1 MPHRTLTTRQD
12 CEDFVRGCTI
22 MGIGGGG
29 RPEVGLKVLLDALE
43 EELPLE
49 WIDVDE
55 IDDDAWTASVYGMGS
70 TAPLAPETEE
80 EIERLELKPILA
92 GREMETA
99 LQELAEYVGVTFG
112 AMVPVEL
119 GGSNTPA
126 PLVAA
131 ANLGLPVVDG
141 DYAGRAVPEEMQGTP
156 YLYEKDSYPF
166 ASVDQWGNVCILK
179 EAASPNTLERVGKML
194 SVAAY
199 GSCYIAS
206 TLLTGKE
213 TKDIIIRDTLT
224 YCLDLGSAVREA
236 RERGDDP
243 VQAIKDFTQGW
254 LLFSGEVERKDW
266 EDRDGYMYG
275 TTWIKGSGK
284 WASHSLRYWFKNENH
299 ISWLDDQPLVTS
311 PDLIAVVDQETGE
324 GKINTYIDSGDQ
336 VAVIGIKGP
345 EAFRSERGLGGAG
358 PGYFGFDIDY
368 VPIEE
373 RMATWG

>member
-43 EELPLE
+43 EGLPLE

-70 TAPLAPETEE
+70 TAPVTPETEA
-80 EIERLELKPILA
+80 EIERLGLKPLLA

-99 LQELAEYVGVTFG
+99 LQELADYAGVTLG

-166 ASVDQWGNVCILK
+166 ASVDQWGDVCILK
-179 EAASPNTLERVGKML
+179 EAASPHTLERVGKML

-243 VQAIKDFTQGW
+243 VQAITDFTQGW

-311 PDLIAVVDQETGE
+311 PDLIAVVDQGTGE